1 MNEVQIDFR
10 TLQRMIAAEQMLDNL
25 REYLG
30 NLLTEQEHPLIGEED
45 IQLLVDMTAL
55 PVRAGVDDFGRYE
68 QHGA

>member
-30 NLLTEQEHPLIGEED
+30 NLLTEQDHPLIGKED

-55 PVRAGVDDFGRYE
+55 PVRSGVDDFGRYE

>member
-1 MNEVQIDFR
+1 MSKIEINMSEFR
-10 TLQRMIAAEQMLDNL
+10 RMVAAEQMLDNL

-30 NLLTEQEHPLIGEED
+30 NLLTEQEHPLIGKED

-55 PVRAGVDDFGRYE
+55 PVRSGLDDFGRYE